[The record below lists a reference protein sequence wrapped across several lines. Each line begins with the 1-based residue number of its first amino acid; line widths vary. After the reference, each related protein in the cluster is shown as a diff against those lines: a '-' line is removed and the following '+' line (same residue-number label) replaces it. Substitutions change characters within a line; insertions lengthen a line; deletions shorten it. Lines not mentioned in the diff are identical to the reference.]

1 MKSDFKFIVV
11 GDIHASYVGPKRR
24 EDNYYACLIDKLKQI
39 REIQKENN
47 NCPVIC
53 LGDFFDHKVTEHLE
67 KMIFDLVPLLK
78 NWYSV
83 IGNHDNHKENG
94 TDLKGTSFGLLNE
107 TGILKLGTDF
117 CKKFSN
123 DKVHFDCFDYY
134 NRDQYGTKEL
144 DKSVVNI
151 AFVHD
156 YIMPS
161 GTKVNYEYKECA
173 ENGYNYVFA
182 GHYHTPY
189 SVTKGHTDFINPG
202 SLMRMTIAQED
213 MIKEPKIVLVD
224 FSQKEPIIYH
234 KLKIK
239 SSEAVFKQNQ
249 AVLDT
254 TFESKFTEMLLKNE
268 LVSGSSQDIVSILKK
283 NKVDEKIVNYIEKK
297 SKEVE

>member
-11 GDIHASYVGPKRR
+11 GDIHASFVGPKRR
-24 EDNYYACLIDKLKQI
+24 EDNYYTCLIDKLKQI
-39 REIQKENN
+39 RVIQKDNN

-94 TDLKGTSFGLLNE
+94 ADLKGTSFGLLNE

-117 CKKFSN
+117 CNNF
-123 DKVHFDCFDYY
+123 DQDILHFDCFDYY

-144 DKSVVNI
+144 NGKDINV

-161 GTKVNYEYKECA
+161 GTKANYEFKECA
-173 ENGYNYVFA
+173 ESGYDYVFT
-182 GHYHTPY
+182 GHFHYAFD
-189 SVTKGHTDFINPG
+189 VVKGKTRFINPG

-224 FSQKEPIIYH
+224 FSQKDPIIYH

-239 SSEAVFKQNQ
+239 SSEAVFKQNK

-283 NKVDEKIVNYIEKK
+283 NKVDEKIVNYIEQK
-297 SKEVE
+297 SREME

>member
-11 GDIHASYVGPKRR
+11 GDIHASFVGPKRR
-24 EDNYYACLIDKLKQI
+24 EDNYYTCLIDKLKQI
-39 REIQKENN
+39 RAIQKDNN

-94 TDLKGTSFGLLNE
+94 ADLKGTSFGLLNE

-224 FSQKEPIIYH
+224 FSQKDPIIYH
-234 KLKIK
+234 KLKVLAP
-239 SSEAVFKQNQ
+239 EAIFEQNKE
-249 AVLDT
+249 VLDT

-268 LVSGSSQDIVSILKK
+268 LVTGSTQDIVSILKK
-283 NKVDEKIVNYIEKK
+283 NNVDDKLVNYIERKAQ
-297 SKEVE
+297 EVE